1 MNKDIGLI
9 LCNTERSLEYLK
21 KLIQNKIYIK
31 IIVYLDDKNE
41 DLISK
46 NIKKKLRIIKSKK
59 IKIFFTKSLTQSVQ
73 KYLLNLEDKIFIY
86 SGYPGQIIKNKKL
99 LEKKI
104 LLHSHPAKLP
114 DYKGSTCIYYSLLR
128 EKSIHCSTIIM
139 NKLIDSGTIIF
150 KEKYQIPKNIFSIE
164 NIFDNQ
170 IRALNLIKAIEL
182 IKKEKFKK
190 KNNRFSAINN
200 YKNTYY
206 VAHPVIRQIVFKKF
220 QNF

>member
-1 MNKDIGLI
+1 
-9 LCNTERSLEYLK
+9 
-21 KLIQNKIYIK
+21 
-31 IIVYLDDKNE
+31 
-41 DLISK
+41 
-46 NIKKKLRIIKSKK
+46 
-59 IKIFFTKSLTQSVQ
+59 
-73 KYLLNLEDKIFIY
+73 
-86 SGYPGQIIKNKKL
+86 
-99 LEKKI
+99 
-104 LLHSHPAKLP
+104 
-114 DYKGSTCIYYSLLR
+114 
-128 EKSIHCSTIIM
+128 M